1 MRDFASLVDRFL
13 EIINLIIPLL
23 FAVALLITTWK
34 VGKAW
39 VIDGDPGSI
48 EAGKKTVVVA
58 VIVFVFMFG
67 VWGIVQILR
76 ESLL

>member
-34 VGKAW
+34 VGKAL